1 MTALV
6 ESQVEPPLGTVV
18 LNRPQRHNALIP
30 ELLSELAERTLE
42 VAAAPGV
49 AAIVLAANGRSF
61 STGGDLAGFA
71 AHRDHLAAYA
81 SHLVGL
87 LNQAMLTL
95 MRVDQPVVA
104 AVHGLVTGGSLGLV
118 LAADLVVAAPA
129 ASFTPWYSIVGFA
142 PDGGWSALLPGR
154 IGPARASSVL
164 FNNTTISAE
173 QALEWGLVHQIAD
186 DALVGAQ
193 AAAVDL
199 AGRKTRAVKRSLRA
213 DLSEIAVALEE
224 ERRLFVE
231 QVVTDESRAG
241 IEAFLSRRSP

>member
-95 MRVDQPVVA
+95 MRADQPVVA

-129 ASFTPWYSIVGFA
+129 AAVTPGDSLGFA

-193 AAAVDL
+193 AAAADL
-199 AGRKTRAVKRSLRA
+199 AGRKTLAVKRSLRA
-213 DLSEIAVALEE
+213 DLSEIAVAREE